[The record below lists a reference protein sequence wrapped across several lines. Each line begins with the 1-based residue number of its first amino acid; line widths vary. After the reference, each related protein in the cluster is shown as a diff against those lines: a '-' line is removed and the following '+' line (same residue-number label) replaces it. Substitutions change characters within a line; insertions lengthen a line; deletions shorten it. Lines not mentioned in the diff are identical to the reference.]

1 MTKTKVNKSHKNNT
15 LSIKLFFSVIILIV
29 IYQVIGLMRGPQEWR
44 EYTAQFELFILDVSG
59 DIDRRV
65 IKESFEFGEVSFD
78 FMMFARRNLQYAVS
92 HAELPE
98 TISGKSVVH
107 FAINSSKKMMQTESI
122 KVYEDSLYKVP
133 GQRVVIEAPDGSQL
147 TQLMASY
154 RGRLFRLM
162 AVGEGVDGIRQVG
175 DVEHFFRSFVFADT
189 LLLE

>member
-1 MTKTKVNKSHKNNT
+1 MT
-15 LSIKLFFSVIILIV
+15 
-29 IYQVIGLMRGPQEWR
+29 GLMRGPQEWR

-59 DIDRRV
+59 DIERRV

-107 FAINSSKKMMQTESI
+107 FAINSSKKMMQTESV

-133 GQRVVIEAPDGSQL
+133 GLRVVIEAPDGSQL
-147 TQLMASY
+147 IQLMAWN

-162 AVGEGVDGIRQVG
+162 AVGEGVDGMQQVG
-175 DVEHFFRSFVFADT
+175 DVEHFFKSFVFTDT